1 MKENRITKRDNFTTI
16 AGILAEAGH
25 DTLVEFINHEIELL
39 DNKAA
44 KAKAN
49 AAKKKVESDALTD
62 AVEAALTDELTI
74 IADIAEKVEF
84 EGETSIARVQYRLN
98 ALEKAGR
105 ARKEQITVGEGTS
118 KRKLMAFARAD
129 VDAEVIE
136 D

>member
-1 MKENRITKRDNFTTI
+1 MKENRITKRDNFVAI
-16 AGILAEAGH
+16 VDILVDAGH
-25 DTLVEFINHEIELL
+25 DTLAEVMKHEIELL

-49 AAKKKVESDALTD
+49 AAKKKVEGDALTD
-62 AVEAALTDELTI
+62 AVEAALTDELTT

-84 EGETSIARVQYRLN
+84 DGEVSIARVQYRLN
-98 ALEKAGR
+98 ALEKAGK

-118 KRKLMAFARAD
+118 KRKLMAFAIAD

>member
-1 MKENRITKRDNFTTI
+1 MTEKKITKRDNFTTI

-49 AAKKKVESDALTD
+49 AAKKKVEGDALTD
-62 AVEAALTDELTI
+62 AVAAALTDELTI

-84 EGETSIARVQYRLN
+84 DGEVSVAKVQYRLN
-98 ALEKAGR
+98 ALEKAGK

-118 KRKLMAFARAD
+118 KRKLMAFAIAEEI
-129 VDAEVIE
+129 VDE

>member
-1 MKENRITKRDNFTTI
+1 MTEKKITKRDNFTTI

-39 DNKAA
+39 DSKAA

-49 AAKKKVESDALTD
+49 AAKKKVEGDALTD
-62 AVEAALTDELTI
+62 AVAAALTDELTI

-84 EGETSIARVQYRLN
+84 DGEVSVAKVQYRLN
-98 ALEKAGR
+98 ALEKAGK

-118 KRKLMAFARAD
+118 KRKLMAFAIAEEI
-129 VDAEVIE
+129 VDE

>member
-1 MKENRITKRDNFTTI
+1 MTEKKITKRDNFTTI

-49 AAKKKVESDALTD
+49 AAKKKVEGDALTD
-62 AVEAALTDELTI
+62 AVAAALTDELTV
-74 IADIAEKVEF
+74 IADIAEKVVF
-84 EGETSIARVQYRLN
+84 EGETSIARIQYRLN

-118 KRKLMAFARAD
+118 KRKLMAFAIAEEI
-129 VDAEVIE
+129 VDE

>member
-1 MKENRITKRDNFTTI
+1 MTEKKITKRDNFTTI

-49 AAKKKVESDALTD
+49 AAKKKVEGDALTD
-62 AVEAALTDELTI
+62 AVAAALTDELTT

-84 EGETSIARVQYRLN
+84 DGEVSVAKVQYRLN

-118 KRKLMAFARAD
+118 KRKLMAFAIAEEI
-129 VDAEVIE
+129 VDE

>member
-1 MKENRITKRDNFTTI
+1 MTEKKITKRDNFTTI

-49 AAKKKVESDALTD
+49 AAKKKVEGDALTD
-62 AVEAALTDELTI
+62 AVAAVLTDELTV
-74 IADIAEKVEF
+74 IADIAEKVVF
-84 EGETSIARVQYRLN
+84 DGEVSVAKVQYRLN
-98 ALEKAGR
+98 ALEKAGK

-118 KRKLMAFARAD
+118 KRKLMAFAIAEEI
-129 VDAEVIE
+129 VDE